1 MAEMEQEGVEYML
14 FLKQNASEL
23 RKLGSDW
30 GMTEEEINHC
40 INEALL
46 QVKDQSEIRGNTTK
60 NWARK
65 IWSYILF
72 MVKVPFY
79 TAVVIFSLFGLVMIM
94 STVHEPTDHLISKT
108 LQPYSYDIFRFMR
121 LVTLPVHRIANIT
134 SMHMLSLLSGSF
146 YTVLKDPASIQFW
159 YAIIYQWL
167 KTYQKIDVF
176 FPKHIQI

>member
-134 SMHMLSLLSGSF
+134 SMHYIAAYAVTSISVFLHCVERPCF
-146 YTVLKDPASIQFW
+146 YSILVRNNIPV
-159 YAIIYQWL
+159 A
-167 KTYQKIDVF
+167 
-176 FPKHIQI
+176 